1 MPIVAKDEKTYEPI
15 PLGVQ
20 QAVCSG
26 VFDIGTHEGEYQGKP
41 TLKHQ
46 IVVIWELDEK
56 KTLGDFAGQP
66 HQISKFYTLSLGE
79 KANLRKDLESWR
91 GQPFTTQ
98 ELEGFDLENLI
109 GANCLLNIVDK
120 EKGGQKIA
128 AIMPLAKNMTKIKQS
143 MTGEPDWVTK
153 FRAKSIEARNTTS
166 GSSVASTSNV
176 MLPPNSED
184 DLPF

>member
-46 IVVIWELDEK
+46 IVVIWELDER

-91 GQPFTTQ
+91 GQPFTAQ

-128 AIMPLAKNMTKIKQS
+128 AIMPLAKNMAKIKQTMS
-143 MTGEPDWVTK
+143 GEPEWVAK
-153 FRAKSIEARNTTS
+153 FRSKSVEALGAGKS
-166 GSSVASTSNV
+166 APAGAAGAAQ
-176 MLPPNSED
+176 PQPED